1 MQQPK
6 KCCMLVDKRVPIPY
20 LLNTVKYEML
30 IVLFLGLI
38 IHFLSEHFYS
48 YVPEMPLTIATF
60 LGTAISVL
68 LSFKMSQS
76 YDRWWEARKIWG
88 AIVNDS
94 RSFVL
99 QLQAF
104 LKDGNSEQIKK
115 MAYRQIAWCYSL
127 GQSLRALPPLESCDN
142 FLSENEM
149 DDLKDFKN
157 KPLGILQLNVAQIS
171 KLRASGELSDFE
183 HIQLNN
189 TAVRFSDS
197 MGAAERINTTVFPTT
212 YRMFLHFTIYLFVAI
227 LSIGLKGVMLAY
239 EIPLLLLISLVFFM
253 LEKTAYHL
261 QDPFRNRPSDVSVT
275 AIARNIEINLRQLL
289 KEEDVPDPIT
299 KDEFYIM

>member
-1 MQQPK
+1 
-6 KCCMLVDKRVPIPY
+6 MLVDKRVPIRY
-20 LLNTVKYEML
+20 LLNMVKYEML
-30 IVLFLGLI
+30 IVLVLGI
-38 IHFLSEHFYS
+38 VIHFLTECFYT

-76 YDRWWEARKIWG
+76 YDRWWEARKVWG

-99 QLQAF
+99 QLQTF
-104 LKDGNSEQIKK
+104 LKSDDKNIQTKQ
-115 MAYRQIAWCYSL
+115 MAYRQIAWCYCL
-127 GQSLRALPPLESCDN
+127 GQSLRGLSPLENCDS
-142 FLSENEM
+142 FLLENEINE
-149 DDLKDFKN
+149 LKNFKN

-171 KLRASGELSDFE
+171 KLREAGYLTDFE
-183 HIQLNN
+183 NIQLNT

-197 MGAAERINTTVFPTT
+197 MGAAERINSTVFPTT

-227 LSIGLKGVMLAY
+227 LSIALKGVILGY

-253 LEKTAYHL
+253 LEKTAYYL

-275 AIARNIEINLRQLL
+275 AIARSIEINIRQLL

>member
-1 MQQPK
+1 
-6 KCCMLVDKRVPIPY
+6 MLVDKRVPLRY
-20 LLNTVKYEML
+20 LFNLIKYEML
-30 IVLFLGLI
+30 IVFILGII
-38 IHFLSEHFYS
+38 IHFLTEKFYT

-94 RSFVL
+94 RSLVL

-104 LKDGNSEQIKK
+104 LKGDDTDQQIKQ

-127 GQSLRALPPLESCDN
+127 GQSLRGLPPLESCDN
-142 FLSENEM
+142 FLAEDELQS
-149 DDLKDFKN
+149 LKEFKN
-157 KPLGILQLNVAQIS
+157 KPLGILQMNVKQIS
-171 KLRASGELSDFE
+171 KLREAGRLTDFE
-183 HIQLNN
+183 NIQLN
-189 TAVRFSDS
+189 TTSVRFSDS
-197 MGAAERINTTVFPTT
+197 MGAAERINSTVFPTT

-227 LSIGLKGVMLAY
+227 LSIGLKGVILAY
-239 EIPLLLLISLVFFM
+239 EIPLLLLIALVFFI
-253 LEKTAYHL
+253 LEKTAYYL
-261 QDPFRNRPSDVSVT
+261 QDPFRNRPSDISVT
-275 AIARNIEINLRQLL
+275 AIARTIEINIRQLL
-289 KEEDVPDPIT
+289 HERDVPDPIT

>member
-1 MQQPK
+1 
-6 KCCMLVDKRVPIPY
+6 MLVDKRVPLRY
-20 LLNTVKYEML
+20 LFNLIKYEML
-30 IVLFLGLI
+30 IVLILGII
-38 IHFLSEHFYS
+38 IHFLTEKFYT

-104 LKDGNSEQIKK
+104 LKGDDTDKQVKQ

-127 GQSLRALPPLESCDN
+127 GQSLRGLPPLESCGN
-142 FLSENEM
+142 FLPEEE
-149 DDLKDFKN
+149 LKSLSDFKN
-157 KPLGILQLNVAQIS
+157 KPLGMLQMNVQQLS
-171 KLRASGELSDFE
+171 KLRTEGRLTDFE
-183 HIQLNN
+183 NIQLNN
-189 TAVRFSDS
+189 TSVRFSDS
-197 MGAAERINTTVFPTT
+197 MGAAERINSTVFPTT
-212 YRMFLHFTIYLFVAI
+212 YRMFLHFTIYLFVII
-227 LSIGLKGVMLAY
+227 LSIGLKGVILAY
-239 EIPLLLLISLVFFM
+239 EIPLLLLIAMVFFI
-253 LEKTAYHL
+253 LEKTAYYL
-261 QDPFRNRPSDVSVT
+261 QDPFRNRPSDISVT
-275 AIARNIEINLRQLL
+275 AIARTIEINIRQLL
-289 KEEDVPDPIT
+289 NEKDVPDPIT

>member
-1 MQQPK
+1 
-6 KCCMLVDKRVPIPY
+6 MLVDKRVPLCY
-20 LLNTVKYEML
+20 LFNLIKYEML
-30 IVLFLGLI
+30 TVFILGIV
-38 IHFLSEHFYS
+38 IHFLTEKFYT

-104 LKDGNSEQIKK
+104 VKGSDTNDQIKQ

-127 GQSLRALPPLESCDN
+127 GQSLRGLPPLESCDA
-142 FLSENEM
+142 FLPDEELRS
-149 DDLKDFKN
+149 LKEFKN
-157 KPLGILQLNVAQIS
+157 KPLGILQMNVHQIS
-171 KLRASGELSDFE
+171 KLREEGRLTDFE
-183 HIQLNN
+183 NIQLN
-189 TAVRFSDS
+189 TTSVKFSDS
-197 MGAAERINTTVFPTT
+197 MGAAERISSTVFPTT
-212 YRMFLHFTIYLFVAI
+212 YRMFLHFTIYLFVII
-227 LSIGLKGVMLAY
+227 LSIGLKGVILAY
-239 EIPLLLLISLVFFM
+239 EIPLLLLIALVFFI
-253 LEKTAYHL
+253 LEKTAYYL
-261 QDPFRNRPSDVSVT
+261 QDPFRNRPSDISVT
-275 AIARNIEINLRQLL
+275 AIARTIEINIRQLIHE
-289 KEEDVPDPIT
+289 KDVPDPIT

>member
-1 MQQPK
+1 
-6 KCCMLVDKRVPIPY
+6 MLVDKRVPLRY
-20 LLNTVKYEML
+20 LFNLIKYEML
-30 IVLFLGLI
+30 IVFILGII
-38 IHFLSEHFYS
+38 IHFLTEKFYT

-94 RSFVL
+94 RSLVL

-104 LKDGNSEQIKK
+104 LKGDDTDQQIKQ

-127 GQSLRALPPLESCDN
+127 GQSLRGLPPLESCDN
-142 FLSENEM
+142 FLPENELQS
-149 DDLKDFKN
+149 LKEFKN
-157 KPLGILQLNVAQIS
+157 KPLGILQMNVKQIS
-171 KLRASGELSDFE
+171 KLREAGRLTDFE
-183 HIQLNN
+183 NIQLN
-189 TAVRFSDS
+189 TTSVRFSDS
-197 MGAAERINTTVFPTT
+197 MGAAERINSTVFPTT

-227 LSIGLKGVMLAY
+227 LSIGLKGVILAY
-239 EIPLLLLISLVFFM
+239 EIPLLLLIALVFFI
-253 LEKTAYHL
+253 LEKTAYYL
-261 QDPFRNRPSDVSVT
+261 QDPFRNRPSDISVT
-275 AIARNIEINLRQLL
+275 AIARTIEINIRQLL
-289 KEEDVPDPIT
+289 HEKDVPDPIT

>member
-1 MQQPK
+1 
-6 KCCMLVDKRVPIPY
+6 MLVDKRVPIAY
-20 LLNTVKYEML
+20 LLKTVKYEML
-30 IVLFLGLI
+30 IVLIFGLT
-38 IHFLSEHFYS
+38 IHVLTEKFYN
-48 YVPEMPLTIATF
+48 YVPAMPLTIATF

-104 LKDGNSEQIKK
+104 LKAEDADVAIKH

-127 GQSLRALPPLESCDN
+127 GQSLRGLPPLESCDN
-142 FLSENEM
+142 FLPQEE
-149 DDLKDFKN
+149 LKSLTFFKN
-157 KPLGILQLNVAQIS
+157 KPLGILQMNVLQIS
-171 KLRASGELSDFE
+171 QLRAEGKLSDFE
-183 HIQLNN
+183 NIQLNN

-197 MGAAERINTTVFPTT
+197 MGAAERINSTVFPTT

-227 LSIGLKGVMLAY
+227 LSIGLKGIMLVY
-239 EIPLLLLISLVFFM
+239 ELPLLLLISLVFFM
-253 LEKTAYHL
+253 LEKTAYYL
-261 QDPFRNRPSDVSVT
+261 QDPFRNRPSDIAVT
-275 AIARNIEINLRQLL
+275 AIARTIEINIRQLL

>member
-1 MQQPK
+1 
-6 KCCMLVDKRVPIPY
+6 MLVDKRVPLRY
-20 LLNTVKYEML
+20 LFNLIKYEML
-30 IVLFLGLI
+30 IVFILGI
-38 IHFLSEHFYS
+38 VIHFLTEKFYT

-104 LKDGNSEQIKK
+104 LKGNDADKHVKE

-127 GQSLRALPPLESCDN
+127 GQSLRGLPPLESCDV
-142 FLSENEM
+142 FLPEDELTS
-149 DDLKDFKN
+149 LKEFKN
-157 KPLGILQLNVAQIS
+157 KPLGMLQLNVLQIS
-171 KLRASGELSDFE
+171 KLRTEGNLTDFE
-183 HIQLNN
+183 NIQLNN
-189 TAVRFSDS
+189 TSVKFSDS
-197 MGAAERINTTVFPTT
+197 MGAAERINSTVFPTT
-212 YRMFLHFTIYLFVAI
+212 YRMFLHFTIYLFVII
-227 LSIGLKGVMLAY
+227 LSIGLKGVILAY
-239 EIPLLLLISLVFFM
+239 EIPLLLLIALVFFI
-253 LEKTAYHL
+253 LEKTAYYL
-261 QDPFRNRPSDVSVT
+261 QDPFRNRPSDISVT
-275 AIARNIEINLRQLL
+275 AIARTIEINIRQLL
-289 KEEDVPDPIT
+289 HEKDVPDPIT

>member
-1 MQQPK
+1 
-6 KCCMLVDKRVPIPY
+6 MLVDKRVPIRY
-20 LLNTVKYEML
+20 LFNLVKYEML
-30 IVLFLGLI
+30 IVLILGMV
-38 IHFLSEHFYS
+38 IHFLTERFYT
-48 YVPEMPLTIATF
+48 YVPAMPLTIATF

-99 QLQAF
+99 QLQGF
-104 LKDGNSEQIKK
+104 LNGDDKENQIKE

-127 GQSLRALPPLESCDN
+127 GQSLRGLPPLESCDN
-142 FLSENEM
+142 FISDKELSE
-149 DDLKDFKN
+149 LSFFKN
-157 KPLGILQLNVAQIS
+157 KPLGMLQKNVLQIS
-171 KLRASGELSDFE
+171 KLRESGQLTDFE
-183 HIQLNN
+183 NIQLNN

-197 MGAAERINTTVFPTT
+197 MGAAERINSTIFPTT

-227 LSIGLKGVMLAY
+227 LSIGLKGIMLEY
-239 EIPLLLLISLVFFM
+239 EIPLLLLISLVFFI
-253 LEKTAYHL
+253 LEKTAYYL
-261 QDPFRNRPSDVSVT
+261 QDPFRNRPSDTSVT
-275 AIARNIEINLRQLL
+275 AIARTIEINIRQLL
-289 KEEDVPDPIT
+289 HEEDVPDPIT